1 MIGGTH
7 CFILFLLVLRSQ
19 SILGDDVRLREKL
32 DYASSFSA
40 ESQVSALFASCG
52 ETTDFRKVILSF
64 LYFNT
69 MPLKTI
75 FIVDNCETPL
85 DQLETVL
92 PEHGKQHPDLF
103 QLFSIG
109 GGLINTFETVFPLVK
124 TTYLYSNSQK
134 KYVTTSGFGWLEQAI
149 DVLESTSSTG
159 VKVSQVTFFFPQYT
173 AYDYIGQMYK
183 TPSGTKFNFI
193 HTFRPKNRYYFT
205 FKPSVFNVDLIFNQV
220 LGGDIKAFATE
231 KNCDHGD
238 HICMVLNIGK
248 EVT

>member
-40 ESQVSALFASCG
+40 ESQVSALFTSCG

-92 PEHGKQHPDLF
+92 PEHGK
-103 QLFSIG
+103 
-109 GGLINTFETVFPLVK
+109 
-124 TTYLYSNSQK
+124 
-134 KYVTTSGFGWLEQAI
+134 
-149 DVLESTSSTG
+149 
-159 VKVSQVTFFFPQYT
+159 
-173 AYDYIGQMYK
+173 
-183 TPSGTKFNFI
+183 
-193 HTFRPKNRYYFT
+193 
-205 FKPSVFNVDLIFNQV
+205 
-220 LGGDIKAFATE
+220 
-231 KNCDHGD
+231 
-238 HICMVLNIGK
+238 
-248 EVT
+248 